1 MRGCTNGGFIVLLR
15 RQTLKNKMM
24 GHNLLKGKK
33 GIIFGALNDMSIA
46 WKVAERAVDEGA
58 TITLSNTPMA
68 VRMGTVSELGKKLNA
83 EVIPADATS
92 VDDLKTVFER
102 SMEVLGG
109 PVDFVLHSIGM
120 SPNVRKKRTY
130 DDLDYN
136 FLQKTLDISAISFHK
151 MLQVAKKMDAIAEYG
166 SVVAL
171 SYVAAQRTFFG
182 YNDMADAKSLL
193 ESIARSFGY
202 IYGREKNV
210 RINTISQSPTHTTA
224 GDGVK
229 GMDHL
234 MDFANK
240 MSPLGNATADE
251 CAGYCI
257 LMFSDFTRKVTMQN
271 LYHDGGFSSMGMS
284 LRAMNQYSK
293 GLEEY
298 TDENGH
304 IIYG

>member
-1 MRGCTNGGFIVLLR
+1 MT
-15 RQTLKNKMM
+15 
-24 GHNLLKGKK
+24 HNLLKGKK
-33 GIIFGALNDMSIA
+33 GIIFGALNDKSIA
-46 WKVAERAVDEGA
+46 WKVAEKAVEEGA
-58 TITLSNTPMA
+58 TITLSNTAMA
-68 VRMGTVSELGKKLNA
+68 IRMGDVEKLGEQLQA

-92 VDDLKTVFER
+92 VEDLEIVFRR

-136 FLQKTLDISAISFHK
+136 MLSKTLDISAISFHK
-151 MLQVAKKMDAIAEYG
+151 MLQTAKKMDAIAEYG
-166 SVVAL
+166 SVLAL

-210 RINTISQSPTHTTA
+210 RINTISQSPTPTTA
-224 GDGVK
+224 GSGVK
-229 GMDHL
+229 GMEHL

-240 MSPLGNATADE
+240 MSPLGNASADE
-251 CAGYCI
+251 CADYCVM
-257 LMFSDFTRKVTMQN
+257 MFSDFTRKVTMQN

-293 GLEEY
+293 SLDEY